1 MIMLDPI
8 GTVHTPFESPSE
20 APSQGFLDDSEGRI
34 ELRAPLEHATKGLEP
49 GQLVDVIW
57 YADRADRG
65 LLRLDGGEKGV
76 FASRSQDRPN
86 PVSITRCE
94 VQAVEGSSI
103 RIAGVDMV
111 DGTPVID
118 LKAAFDGRRG
128 EQPGTER
135 PELRNAADLD

>member
-8 GTVHTPFESPSE
+8 GTVHTPFDSPSE

-34 ELRAPLEHATKGLEP
+34 ELRTPLEHATAGLEA
-49 GQLVDVIW
+49 GQLVDVVW

-76 FASRSQDRPN
+76 FAARSQDRPN

-94 VQAVEGSSI
+94 VRGVEGTTI

-118 LKAAFDGRRG
+118 VKAAFDGRRG
-128 EQPGTER
+128 EPPQAGRSER
-135 PELRNAADLD
+135 RNAADLD